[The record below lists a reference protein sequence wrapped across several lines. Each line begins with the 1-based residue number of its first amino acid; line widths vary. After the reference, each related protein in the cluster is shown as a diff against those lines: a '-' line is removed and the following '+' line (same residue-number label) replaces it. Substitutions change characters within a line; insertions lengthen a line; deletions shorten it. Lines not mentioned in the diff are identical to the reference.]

1 MICDDRH
8 IASGGGGEG
17 PVATGTLGPVLRSH
31 WLAGPGVLARYW
43 SAGHVTGAA
52 CTVDWGE
59 GRPGGGDTV
68 GECVLLDTGAHCNQ
82 VWICHTVDNVDIY
95 GRCLLEC

>member
-1 MICDDRH
+1 M
-8 IASGGGGEG
+8 
-17 PVATGTLGPVLRSH
+17 ATGTLGPVLRSH

-59 GRPGGGDTV
+59 GRPGGHFYRFHNNPDSLV
-68 GECVLLDTGAHCNQ
+68 IFYH
-82 VWICHTVDNVDIY
+82 
-95 GRCLLEC
+95 

>member
-1 MICDDRH
+1 MIGTLQV
-8 IASGGGGEG
+8 AGGGGG

-43 SAGHVTGAA
+43 PAGHVTGAA

-82 VWICHTVDNVDIY
+82 VWICYTVDNVDIY